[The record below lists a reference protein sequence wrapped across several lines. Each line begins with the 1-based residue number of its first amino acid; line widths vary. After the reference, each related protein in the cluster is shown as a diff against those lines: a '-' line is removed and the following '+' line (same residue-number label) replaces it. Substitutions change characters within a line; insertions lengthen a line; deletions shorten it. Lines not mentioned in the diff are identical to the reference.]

1 MKWLAIAA
9 LAIACGKPA
18 KPRVSTTTL
27 AVSVTD
33 MGTPVGARVL
43 LFDAQNQPVHIGTID
58 LFGRRQGA
66 GACSIAPG
74 VLGSWDGLI
83 LAYGVGEVPIGHDA
97 CVPSPAIP
105 YGKYHA
111 WAWRGIEYEKWEGD
125 VDLSANRG
133 RVELKIELDRAWT
146 PQG

>member
-18 KPRVSTTTL
+18 KPRSTTTL
-27 AVSVTD
+27 VVSVTD
-33 MGTPVGARVL
+33 AGRPVAARVL

-66 GACSIAPG
+66 GACTIAPG

-83 LAYGVGEVPIGHDA
+83 LAYGLADVPVGQDA
-97 CVPSPAIP
+97 CTPSPGIP
-105 YGKYHA
+105 YG
-111 WAWRGIEYEKWEGD
+111 R
-125 VDLSANRG
+125 
-133 RVELKIELDRAWT
+133 
-146 PQG
+146 